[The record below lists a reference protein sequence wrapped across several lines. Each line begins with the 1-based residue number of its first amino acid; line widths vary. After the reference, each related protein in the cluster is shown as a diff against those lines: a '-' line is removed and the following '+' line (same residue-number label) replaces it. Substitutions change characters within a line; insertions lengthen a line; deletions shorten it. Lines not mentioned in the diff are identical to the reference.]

1 MHESI
6 QLVIDSLPY
15 LLKGAVFTLQLSIGG
30 MFFGLVLG
38 FILALMRLSPLLPVR
53 WLARFYI
60 SIFRGTPLIAQLFM
74 IYYGLPQ
81 FGIELDPIPAAMIGL
96 SLNTA
101 AYAAETLRAA
111 ISSIDKGQ
119 WEAGASIGMTRWQ
132 TMRRAILPQAA
143 RVALPPL
150 SNSFIS
156 LVKDTSLAATIQV
169 PELFR
174 QAQLITSRTLEVFTM
189 YLAAS
194 LIYWVMATVLS
205 ALQNYF
211 EEQLNRQERA
221 EMSAIEVRN
230 LVKKFHGQTVL
241 HGIDLD
247 VKPGEVV
254 AIIGPS
260 GSGKTTL
267 LRSINLLEQPEAG
280 TIKVGEIT
288 IDTARSL
295 TQQKGL
301 IRQLR
306 QHVGFVFQNFNL
318 FPHRTV
324 LENIIEGPVI
334 VKGEP
339 KAEATARARELLAK
353 VGLAGKET
361 SYPRRLSGGQQ
372 QRVAIA
378 RALAMRP
385 EVILFDEPTS
395 ALDPELVGEVLN
407 TIRQLAQEKRT
418 MVIVTHEMSFA
429 RDVADRAIFMDQGR
443 IVEQGPAKSL
453 FTHPQQPRT
462 HQFLEKFLMQ

>member
-1 MHESI
+1 
-6 QLVIDSLPY
+6 
-15 LLKGAVFTLQLSIGG
+15 
-30 MFFGLVLG
+30 
-38 FILALMRLSPLLPVR
+38 
-53 WLARFYI
+53 
-60 SIFRGTPLIAQLFM
+60 
-74 IYYGLPQ
+74 
-81 FGIELDPIPAAMIGL
+81 
-96 SLNTA
+96 
-101 AYAAETLRAA
+101 
-111 ISSIDKGQ
+111 
-119 WEAGASIGMTRWQ
+119 
-132 TMRRAILPQAA
+132 
-143 RVALPPL
+143 
-150 SNSFIS
+150 
-156 LVKDTSLAATIQV
+156 
-169 PELFR
+169 
-174 QAQLITSRTLEVFTM
+174 
-189 YLAAS
+189 
-194 LIYWVMATVLS
+194 
-205 ALQNYF
+205 
-211 EEQLNRQERA
+211 
-221 EMSAIEVRN
+221 MSAIEVKN

-241 HGIDLD
+241 HGIDLE

-280 TIKVGEIT
+280 TITVGDIT

-295 TQQKGL
+295 SQQKSL

-339 KAEATARARELLAK
+339 KEEATARARELLAK

-385 EVILFDEPTS
+385 GVILFDEPTS

-407 TIRQLAQEKRT
+407 TIRQLAQEST

-443 IVEQGPAKSL
+443 IVEQGVAKAL
-453 FTHPQQPRT
+453 FADPQQPRT
-462 HQFLEKFLMQ
+462 RQFLEKFLLQ